1 MIIPQILQSQFDS
14 FSGSKTIGQMVIIKK
29 ESKSIFTPFGF
40 QCAILYAHG
49 SNIIFRYM
57 IFSSSVL
64 LLGGLKIDLSKF

>member
-1 MIIPQILQSQFDS
+1 MIILQILQSQFDS
-14 FSGSKTIGQMVIIKK
+14 FSGLKTIGQMVIIKK

-40 QCAILYAHG
+40 QCAIYAHG